1 MPRFCLLLVLIGT
14 TLACNELENLVN
26 KERRKNGLRA
36 LHCDPNMRW
45 VAYRHLDDAEE
56 GAANNLAW
64 GSECNQH
71 SWLVKNP
78 CCYKG
83 DHSNMECMHNKPL
96 VKFVSSK
103 LAHQARV
110 P

>member
-1 MPRFCLLLVLIGT
+1 MPRLCLLLVLIGT

-56 GAANNLAW
+56 GAAKNLAW
-64 GSECNQH
+64 GSECNLH

-83 DHSNMECMHNKPL
+83 DHSNMECMQKKPL
-96 VKFVSSK
+96 VKKFFFF
-103 LAHQARV
+103 
-110 P
+110 